1 MDNEE
6 WLDRHPAIQDRAR
19 LQALEAKH
27 TYSAIVRW
35 HTKKMK
41 QIIHQVT
48 LDEAKDKIQGST
60 GLRPTNEKLLKGIK
74 ALEIPPRIKDHI
86 RTMLTGKIKCRAF
99 WGKIPGH
106 NEKAICPFCKK
117 RRNIETIETE
127 KHLWIEC
134 ENSGQAQAW
143 STTRELW
150 HKSTTRDWPNI
161 NLGLIRGVAAL
172 TFENDMNKDSER
184 LRILIAMT
192 IRAIWKSKKKI
203 SIQNQDVTPNETTQ
217 ILKGLL
223 TDLVTKS
230 WKATRF
236 MEEGKRRRKQKKLRK
251 LWAEEK
257 LTKFNP
263 LAGPQINF
271 T

>member
-1 MDNEE
+1 
-6 WLDRHPAIQDRAR
+6 LRSISSTQ
-19 LQALEAKH
+19 
-27 TYSAIVRW
+27 
-35 HTKKMK
+35 KKG
-41 QIIHQVT
+41 
-48 LDEAKDKIQGST
+48 AT

-74 ALEIPPRIKDHI
+74 ALEIPPRIKDHM
-86 RTMLTGKIKCRAF
+86 RTMLTGQIKCGAF

-150 HKSTTRDWPNI
+150 HKSTTRDWPDI
-161 NLGLIRGVAAL
+161 NLGLIRGAAAL
-172 TFENDMNKDSER
+172 TFEHAMNKDSER
-184 LRILIAMT
+184 LRMLIAT
-192 IRAIWKSKKKI
+192 TVWAIWKSKMKI

-217 ILKGLL
+217 LLKGLL

-230 WKATRF
+230 WNATRF
-236 MEEGKRRRKQKKLRK
+236 MEEGKRVRKQKKLRK

-257 LTKFNP
+257 LTKFD
-263 LAGPQINF
+263 LLR
-271 T
+271 